1 MGSGEFAGPEEAVGF
16 EAATSTLSPAQAD
29 LVERLLKRLISLKH
43 MRWTTLR
50 SFAKRGLDLIDVEA
64 TVEALHQ
71 AGWIE
76 IRRKRDG
83 KGTLTAT
90 QLRLAESAV
99 DEASRY
105 LGERTPSE
113 KEQLLATLIEGLQG
127 LKEAAV
133 APTPER
139 VFVRRL
145 LGQTKSVRL
154 RDHRGALERAVGC
167 RLEELVRFHVDVVL
181 TAGPVRYRFGGV
193 DVDLRGSS
201 PWSAVTEPVSAGL
214 TEVVVEGAVELVT
227 VENQTVFE
235 SLLYEGRSDTS
246 VLVFTAGY
254 LGTVQRNWIAALVG
268 AGIRRVRHWGDLD
281 PWGLDIYRDLRD
293 WLGSVDADVVVEPW
307 RMGPEPL
314 ERPDAQKLSS
324 EDWVKLHRYLAK
336 EDAPLRETAEAM
348 RRLGRKLE
356 QEALL
361 HIDLAGETTD
371 GTARPAGGVGP
382 GFASRPSAHGDFETW

>member
-1 MGSGEFAGPEEAVGF
+1 MTNGDFGGPVVAVGF
-16 EAATSTLSPAQAD
+16 EAATLTLSPAQAD
-29 LVERLLKRLISLKH
+29 LIERLVNRLIDLRP
-43 MRWTTLR
+43 MRWKTLR

-64 TVEALHQ
+64 AVEALHQ
-71 AGWIE
+71 AGWVE
-76 IRRKRDG
+76 IQRKRDRT
-83 KGTLTAT
+83 GTLEAS

-99 DEASRY
+99 DEASRF

-113 KEQLLATLIEGLQG
+113 KDQLLARLVEGLRELQG
-127 LKEAAV
+127 AGG
-133 APTPER
+133 APVPER

-154 RDHRGALERAVGC
+154 RDHRTVLERAVGC

-181 TAGPVRYRFGGV
+181 TAGPVRYRFQGV
-193 DVDLRGSS
+193 DVDLRGSA
-201 PWSAVTEPVSAGL
+201 PWATVTEPVSAVL
-214 TEVVVEGAVELVT
+214 ADVAVEGTEELVT

-235 SLLYEGRSDTS
+235 SLLYEGLAERA
-246 VLVFTAGY
+246 VVVFTAGY

-268 AGIRRVRHWGDLD
+268 GGIRRVRHWGDLD

-293 WLGSVDADVVVEPW
+293 WLASVDSGLVVEPW

-314 ERPDAQKLSS
+314 ERPDTQKLSS
-324 EDWVKLHRYLAK
+324 EDWVKLHRYLAT
-336 EDAPLRETAEAM
+336 EGVPLRETAETM

-361 HIDLAGETTD
+361 ESPTTRRRS
-371 GTARPAGGVGP
+371 T
-382 GFASRPSAHGDFETW
+382 